1 MRTFI
6 YILVFLALSCLGPSP
21 VAASEL
27 GPMRAAVERVVDGDT
42 VRVRVAIW
50 LDQEIRVAVRL
61 ADVDAPELFRP
72 ECPGE
77 KARAQSAKA
86 FVETFLE
93 GREVMLHDI
102 RRGKYAGRV
111 AARIEA
117 DGEDLGRALVA
128 AGLGSTDLKTR
139 WCESARS

>member
-1 MRTFI
+1 MQLMRVYEVI
-6 YILVFLALSCLGPSP
+6 HIHIGVFR
-21 VAASEL
+21 ASVS
-27 GPMRAAVERVVDGDT
+27 GTHADR
-42 VRVRVAIW
+42 RVRAW
-50 LDQEIRVAVRL
+50 PHARGGGAGGGRGHGAGAGRDL
-61 ADVDAPELFRP
+61 PELFRP

-77 KARAQSAKA
+77 KARARSAKA

-139 WCESARS
+139 WCEGARS